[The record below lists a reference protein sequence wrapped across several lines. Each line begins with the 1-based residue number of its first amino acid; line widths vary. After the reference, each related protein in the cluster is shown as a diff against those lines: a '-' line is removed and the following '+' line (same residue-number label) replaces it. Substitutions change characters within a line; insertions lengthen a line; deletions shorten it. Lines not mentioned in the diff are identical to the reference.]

1 MLVTRETE
9 HAVRIG
15 FYPARNDSRLTSVT
29 ETAYAMHTPKSF
41 LAKLLRRLL
50 RSCPSMSSRG
60 VNGGFQ
66 LAIKPVKMTLLFIKE
81 AVQGPAGINV
91 RAIDSR
97 QCRMSTARAVQAVA
111 VELLRRSQ
119 SDRIGNDCQVY
130 PQIAV
135 PFVYRSSALRNW
147 RDKRCHPES

>member
-9 HAVRIG
+9 HAVRTG
-15 FYPARNDSRLTSVT
+15 FYPSRNDSRLTSVT
-29 ETAYAMHTPKSF
+29 KTAYAVHTPKSF
-41 LAKLLRRLL
+41 LAKVLRRLV

-66 LAIKPVKMTLLFIKE
+66 LAIKPVKINLLSIKE

-91 RAIDSR
+91 RAIYNR
-97 QCRMSTARAVQAVA
+97 QCRMNTARAVQAVA

-119 SDRIGNDCQVY
+119 SDWIGNDCQVY
-130 PQIAV
+130 RQIAV
-135 PFVYRSSALRNW
+135 PFVYQSSALRNW
-147 RDKRCHPES
+147 A